1 MVNFPAKV
9 ESWAKS
15 PWSKFVVRGDRRSE
29 AKRREILNAAR
40 SLFVNEGYADT
51 GMEVVARHARVST
64 ATLYA
69 HFPSKAD
76 LFQTTVDELIADI
89 AEDLKAAAPAAM
101 NAQARLTSFARAYAR
116 FCTNP
121 GTRAV
126 LRMVCA
132 ERHKFA
138 ESAETVKRRT
148 RSEIGNA
155 LIEMIADLGRRGE
168 LEVEHP
174 SWAASQ
180 MLGLI
185 EHSTLLYGMINGDD
199 AQVGRPAQVVADE
212 AVATFLAR
220 YGVREKGG

>member
-1 MVNFPAKV
+1 M
-9 ESWAKS
+9 
-15 PWSKFVVRGDRRSE
+15 VRGDRRSE

-51 GMEVVARHARVST
+51 GMEVVARQARVST

-89 AEDLKAAAPAAM
+89 AEDLKAATPAAM
-101 NAQARLTSFARAYAR
+101 NAEARLTSFARAYTR

-132 ERHKFA
+132 ERHKFS
-138 ESAETVKRRT
+138 ESAEMVRKRT
-148 RSEIGNA
+148 RGEIGND
-155 LIEMIADLGRRGE
+155 LIQMISELAQRGE
-168 LEVEHP
+168 LEVDHP

-180 MLGLI
+180 LLGLI
-185 EHSTLLYGMINGDD
+185 EHSTLLFGMINGDD

-212 AVATFLAR
+212 AVRTFLAR
-220 YGVREKGG
+220 YGVRGKGG